1 MTTVY
6 VGNISYRATE
16 EDLEA
21 LFAPFGEVESVK
33 IITDRETGR
42 SRGFGFV
49 DMADDAAAREAIEA
63 LSGREHLGRRLVVNE
78 ARPRERR
85 PRW

>member
-16 EDLEA
+16 EDLVA
-21 LFAPFGEVESVK
+21 LFAPFGEVERAK

-49 DMADDAAAREAIEA
+49 EMADDRAAREAIQA
-63 LSGREHLGRRLVVNE
+63 LSGREHMGRRLVVNE
-78 ARPRERR
+78 ARPRRGREG
-85 PRW
+85 